1 MTHSARRRRTALA
14 TTTVLALALAACSSD
29 GDGGEGA
36 DGRIRLDIN
45 GQPPGT
51 DARELRIFEAEI
63 AAFEEAHPEID
74 IVPHEGFMEPET
86 FNTRI
91 ASGDL
96 EDVFYVYFTDPARLI
111 EQGYAADITDH
122 LADVPHLDEV
132 KPELNQVFQDAEGRQ
147 YGIPT
152 ANYSMGLLYNRD
164 LFEQAG
170 LDPDAPP
177 TTWDEVREASDAIAD
192 IGGGVTGYGECAID
206 NTGGWHL
213 TSEIYSRGGEVAT
226 QDGDRW
232 RAAFNDAPAREML
245 ETLHAMRWEDDS
257 MGSDQMRSC
266 EDLMIAMGAG
276 QLGMYVAAPD
286 NIPTI
291 VRQYE
296 GTYENLG
303 LAPIP
308 DGQGTLIGGEG
319 YMINA
324 NASPEV
330 IEAALTWL
338 QWRFVNPDETERRIQ
353 QRLDD
358 DQPVGLPMP
367 PTPDIWV
374 DGETRDAVEALKEEH
389 ANVPVGNVAPFMDA
403 APSIPGRIE
412 PPSAQE
418 VYAILDGVVQGVLT
432 DRDADIQGLLDDAEQ
447 QVNSVYDA
455 L

>member
-1 MTHSARRRRTALA
+1 MTRSANRRRVALA
-14 TTTVLALALAACSSD
+14 TTAVLALTLAACSSD
-29 GDGGEGA
+29 DDSGESE
-36 DGRIRLDIN
+36 DGRIQLDIN

-51 DARELRIFEAEI
+51 DARELAIFEAEV
-63 AAFEEAHPEID
+63 AAFEDAHPDID

-86 FNTRI
+86 FNTKI
-91 ASGDL
+91 ASGEL

-111 EQGYAADITDH
+111 EQGYAADITDY
-122 LADVPHLDEV
+122 LGDVEYLDQV
-132 KPELNQVFQDAEGRQ
+132 KPELNEVFQDAEGRQ

-170 LDPDAPP
+170 LDPNAPP
-177 TTWDEVREASDAIAD
+177 TTWEEVREASAAISEL
-192 IGGGVTGYGECAID
+192 GGGVTGYGECAIE

-213 TSEIYSRGGEVAT
+213 TSEIYSTGGEVAT
-226 QDGDRW
+226 QEGDSW
-232 RAAFNDAPAREML
+232 QAAFNTPETTALL
-245 ETLHAMRWEDDS
+245 ENLQAMRWEDDS
-257 MGSDQMRSC
+257 MGGDQMRSC
-266 EDLMIAMGAG
+266 EDLMISMGAG

-286 NIPTI
+286 NIPSI

-303 LAPIP
+303 LGPIP
-308 DGQGTLIGGEG
+308 GGQGTLIGGEG

-324 NASPEV
+324 EASPEQ

-338 QWRFVNPDETERRIQ
+338 QWRFINPDETERRIQ
-353 QRLDD
+353 DRLDD

-367 PTPDIWV
+367 PTPDIWIE
-374 DGETRDAVEALKEEH
+374 GATRDAVEALKEEH
-389 ANVPVGNVAPFMDA
+389 ANVPIENVAPFMDA
-403 APSIPGRIE
+403 APTIPGRIE

-418 VYAILDGVVQGVLT
+418 VYALLDNVVQGVLT
-432 DRDADIQGLLDDAEQ
+432 DESADIGALLDEAETA
-447 QVNSVYDA
+447 VNRIYDA